1 MPLRNG
7 KKGNTNSNEAILS
20 GSGSPAEI
28 SQALIIKPDGSLEV
42 PWISPQASELVL
54 EIYHILS
61 VKPFP
66 VKVLSGKI
74 YCG

>member
-7 KKGNTNSNEAILS
+7 KKANANSNEVIPS
-20 GSGSPAEI
+20 GPGPPAEN
-28 SQALIIKPDGSLEV
+28 SQAVIIKPDGSVEV

-54 EIYHILS
+54 AINHTLS
-61 VKPFP
+61 AKPFP
-66 VKVLSGKI
+66 VRVLSGKI

>member
-7 KKGNTNSNEAILS
+7 KKGNTNSNEVIPS
-20 GSGSPAEI
+20 GSGSPAER
-28 SQALIIKPDGSLEV
+28 SQALIIKPDGSVEV

-54 EIYHILS
+54 EIYQRLS
-61 VKPFP
+61 AKPFP
-66 VKVLSGKI
+66 VRVLSGKI